1 MAWTGTMRLS
11 IRALA
16 AALLCASPAAL
27 AQKAPSPFTVANVTV
42 EAQAADSVEAKR
54 AATQTAETRAF
65 RTLVS
70 RLIDFRAA
78 SRIPDMQPAEIERL
92 VSDIQV
98 RGEGVT
104 GTGYVATFG
113 VTFSERAI
121 TALFSRHGVIPILD
135 RGPEILIVPVL
146 VEDGTARVGDRNPWR
161 GALLELDLT
170 HALVPAKVAP
180 IRQDIT
186 AAIANSYTANASA
199 GVEALKTQHRTQQ
212 VVLAVANTSAGSDTL
227 TLKLAGT
234 DATGLFSLERKVKAS
249 ESPDEP
255 LMRAAA
261 RLAFDTVQERWK
273 LTRDSFVQGEPAG
286 GAGAGA
292 GSDAGAGAAAGAGY
306 MTGEAGSILITAQ
319 FSGLKEWQTIRQ
331 RLQDMPGVQNWDLK
345 SVNPRSATISF
356 DFPGGAA
363 RLTAI
368 AGAQGLAV
376 ENGPDGLTVKTR

>member
-1 MAWTGTMRLS
+1 MACIGTAKLL
-11 IRALA
+11 IRMLT

-27 AQKAPSPFTVANVTV
+27 AQKGPSPFTVANVTV

-70 RLIDFRAA
+70 RLTDFRAA
-78 SRIPDMQPAEIERL
+78 PRIPDMQPPEIERL

-104 GTGYVATFG
+104 GTSYIATFG

-135 RGPEILIVPVL
+135 RGPEILIVPVYI
-146 VEDGTARVGDRNPWR
+146 EDGTARTGDRNPWR
-161 GALLELDLT
+161 NALLELDLT

-180 IRQDIT
+180 VRQDIT
-186 AAIANSYTANASA
+186 AAIANTYTTNASA
-199 GVEALKTQHRTQQ
+199 GVEALKTQHHASQ
-212 VVLAVANTSAGSDTL
+212 VVLAVASTGGGSDIL

-234 DATGLFSLERKVKAS
+234 DAMGLFSLQRNVKAS
-249 ESPDEP
+249 DSADEP

-261 RLAFDTVQERWK
+261 RLAFETVQERWK
-273 LTRDSFVQGEPAG
+273 LTRDSFVQGTAAG
-286 GAGAGA
+286 EAGAGP
-292 GSDAGAGAAAGAGY
+292 GSGTGTASGAGY
-306 MTGEAGSILITAQ
+306 ITGETASILLTAQ
-319 FSGLKEWQTIRQ
+319 FSGLKEWQTIRS
-331 RLQDMPGVQNWDLK
+331 RLQNLPGVQNWDLK

-356 DFPGGAA
+356 DFPGGAG
-363 RLTAI
+363 RLTAM
-368 AGAQGLAV
+368 AGAHGLAV
-376 ENGPDGLTVKTR
+376 ENGPDGLIVKTQ